1 MAHEVESM
9 FSVREKPWHYEMT
22 EDVTKIIQ
30 AAPNSQEALIAA
42 GLDWDV
48 EGRDIFTDNG
58 IKIEGYKANTRVTDD
73 AILGIVSNR
82 YSIVQNRDAF
92 SFTDSLIGNGAVYE
106 TAGSL
111 RGGKQVWMLAKT
123 DQMKI
128 LGDDVDPYICF
139 TNSHDGMGA
148 VRCIM
153 TPVRVVCANTLSL
166 ALSQT
171 SRSWSTRHI
180 GDISDKLSEAQRTL
194 ELAGEYME
202 HLATTADQ
210 LANTSLTDDQIRQI
224 VDDLFPIAEDAS
236 DRMKTNVESLK
247 DGFMYCYFAPDIMK
261 FRNTAW
267 GVVNAASDFATHAA
281 PKRVTKNSEENRWSN
296 VMNGNIIIDTTF
308 LKMAQ
313 LAGIAKK
320 R

>member
-22 EDVTKIIQ
+22 KEVTKIIQ
-30 AAPNSQEALIAA
+30 AAPNSQEALVAA

-48 EGRDIFTDNG
+48 ESRDIFTDNG

-139 TNSHDGMGA
+139 TNSHDGLGS

-180 GDISDKLSEAQRTL
+180 GDLSDKMSEAQRTL
-194 ELAGEYME
+194 EIAGQYME
-202 HLATTADQ
+202 DLSKTADR
-210 LANTSLTDDQIRQI
+210 LANTHLTDDEIKTVI
-224 VDDLFPIAEDAS
+224 DDLFPVAEDAT
-236 DRMKTNVESLK
+236 DRVKDHISAVK
-247 DGFMYCYFAPDIMK
+247 DGFMFCYLAPDIAK

-281 PKRVTKNSEENRWSN
+281 PKRITKNSEENRWSSI
-296 VMNGNIIIDTTF
+296 MNGNIIIDTTF
-308 LKMAQ
+308 LRMAQ
-313 LAGIAKK
+313 FAQLSKK
-320 R
+320 

>member
-1 MAHEVESM
+1 MSHEVESM

-22 EDVTKIIQ
+22 KDVTKIIQ

-148 VRCIM
+148 VKCIM
-153 TPVRVVCANTLSL
+153 TPVRVVCNNTLSF
-166 ALSQT
+166 ALSST
-171 SRSWSTRHI
+171 RRSWSTRHI
-180 GDISDKLSEAQRTL
+180 GDLSDNMSEAQRTL
-194 ELAGEYME
+194 EIAGQYME
-202 HLATTADQ
+202 DLSKAADR
-210 LANTSLTDDQIRQI
+210 LANTHLTDDEVKMVI
-224 VDDLFPIAEDAS
+224 DELFPVAEDAT
-236 DRMKTNVESLK
+236 DRVKENIQSVK
-247 DGFMYCYFAPDIMK
+247 DGFMFCYLAPDIAK

-281 PKRVTKNSEENRWSN
+281 PKRVTKRSDENRWSS

-313 LAGIAKK
+313 LAQLSKK
-320 R
+320 